1 MFRFFKK
8 EYLFELKRIFT
19 DPGAILIL
27 VLAAILY
34 SAVYSLPYSTEVIK
48 DVPIGVCDNDN
59 TKTSRDFIQKIDSN
73 PYVQIVSRPI
83 NLEEAKRQ
91 LNKQEI
97 YAYVEIP
104 SDFAKDIKQGEKTS
118 VSVYTDSGYLI
129 VYRQIMTNLNLVT
142 GTVSKGIEI
151 KNIVKETGNFDKAI
165 DAAMPVNISETPLFN
180 SAGGYESYIFP
191 SVLILI
197 LQQTMLV
204 GIGLL
209 CGTDR
214 EKGLFKGISE
224 KEIPFMV
231 LARSSAY
238 VTIYLFHSGLYFLVI
253 PKICGYPLYMNI
265 PLLILLIIPYLYSTA
280 FLGQTLTFFF
290 EKRESSLISLVVLS
304 LPLAFLPG
312 IIWPKE
318 AIPELIRWLSMLLPS
333 TSGVDAIVKVNQM
346 GAGLKEIGLPLSV
359 LILLMVS
366 YFFTA
371 KMVFKKLRNEK

>member
-73 PYVQIVSRPI
+73 PYVQIVSKPI

-371 KMVFKKLRNEK
+371 KIVFKKLKNEK

>member
-34 SAVYSLPYSTEVIK
+34 SAVYSLPYSTEIIK

-83 NLEEAKRQ
+83 NLEEGKRQ

-214 EKGLFKGISE
+214 EKGLFKDISE

>member
-214 EKGLFKGISE
+214 EKGLFKDISE

-346 GAGLKEIGLPLSV
+346 GAGLKEIGLPLCV

-371 KMVFKKLRNEK
+371 KMVFKKLKNEK

>member
-73 PYVQIVSRPI
+73 PYVQIVSKPI

>member
-73 PYVQIVSRPI
+73 PYVQIVSKPI

-151 KNIVKETGNFDKAI
+151 KNIVKETENFDKAI

-371 KMVFKKLRNEK
+371 KMVFKKLKNEK

>member
-73 PYVQIVSRPI
+73 PYVQIVSRPL

-214 EKGLFKGISE
+214 EKGLFKGITE
-224 KEIPFMV
+224 KEIPYMV

-359 LILLMVS
+359 LIILMVS
-366 YFFTA
+366 YFITA

>member
-19 DPGAILIL
+19 DPGTILIL

-97 YAYVEIP
+97 YAYIEIP

>member
-97 YAYVEIP
+97 YAYIEIP

>member
-104 SDFAKDIKQGEKTS
+104 SNFAKDIKQGEKTS

-359 LILLMVS
+359 LILLMVC

>member
-371 KMVFKKLRNEK
+371 KMVFKKLINEK

>member
-214 EKGLFKGISE
+214 EKGLFKDISE

>member
-214 EKGLFKGISE
+214 EKGLFKDISE

-371 KMVFKKLRNEK
+371 KMVFKKLKNEK